1 MIYYG
6 GDMITSCTTQANQI
20 CPACHGN
27 GYVRLKF
34 EAEESIGQ
42 CQTCDSQ
49 GEIIDERTKK

>member
-1 MIYYG
+1 MIR
-6 GDMITSCTTQANQI
+6 SCTTQANQI

>member
-1 MIYYG
+1 MISY
-6 GDMITSCTTQANQI
+6 TTQQTQI
-20 CPACHGN
+20 CPDCHGN

-49 GEIIDERTKK
+49 GEIDEQGAS

>member
-1 MIYYG
+1 MISY
-6 GDMITSCTTQANQI
+6 TTQQTQRW
-20 CPACHGN
+20 PDCHGN